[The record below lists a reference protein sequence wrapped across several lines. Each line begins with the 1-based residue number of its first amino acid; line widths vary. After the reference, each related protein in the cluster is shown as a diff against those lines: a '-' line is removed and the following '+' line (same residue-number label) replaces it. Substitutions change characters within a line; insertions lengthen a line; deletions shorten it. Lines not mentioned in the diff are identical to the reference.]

1 MAEDIKNPMD
11 LNGDGKVTIAEKVQY
26 KAGQAY
32 DKIKEEAKELTDK
45 AKAKIS
51 EIKAKK
57 EA

>member
-32 DKIKEEAKELTDK
+32 DKIKEEAKEAYDK
-45 AKAKIS
+45 ASLKAKHVQGN
-51 EIKAKK
+51 A
-57 EA
+57 AF